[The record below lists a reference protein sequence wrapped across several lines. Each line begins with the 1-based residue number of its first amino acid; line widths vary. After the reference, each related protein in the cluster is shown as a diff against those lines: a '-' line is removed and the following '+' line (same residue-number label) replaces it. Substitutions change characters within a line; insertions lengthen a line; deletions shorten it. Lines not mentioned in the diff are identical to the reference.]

1 MFSPNPRAQLKK
13 SLGMSQSNGMTT
25 NIRVSPDITAAL
37 QKTNPELVHMFKN
50 FLTGQIDGD
59 YVTLWQEMDDFKNMA
74 TNGTRNKAELASM
87 AQEIYE
93 TYWSPDS
100 DYQISIK
107 SKVKDNLQERI
118 EAQEI
123 DATLFDEAATQL
135 ETECYKKFLRSD
147 MYASFMA
154 DQGSFVR
161 TSSPKRRVSITELF
175 KRKDSYRRS
184 SLASFSSS
192 HLTPLSPLEED
203 EGGLNPHNI
212 DLSKSIC

>member
-1 MFSPNPRAQLKK
+1 
-13 SLGMSQSNGMTT
+13 
-25 NIRVSPDITAAL
+25 
-37 QKTNPELVHMFKN
+37 MFKN
-50 FLTGQIDGD
+50 FLTGQVDGD
-59 YVTLWQEMDDFKNMA
+59 YISLWQAMEDFKTHA
-74 TNGTRNKAELASM
+74 TNVKTSKEDLAEE
-87 AQEIYE
+87 AQEIYD

-107 SKVKDNLQERI
+107 PKVKDNLQERI
-118 EAQEI
+118 EAKNI

-175 KRKDSYRRS
+175 KRKDSYMRRS

-192 HLTPLSPLEED
+192 HLSPLEED
-203 EGGLNPHNI
+203 EGSFGLNPHNI
-212 DLSKSIC
+212 DLSKSIA

>member
-1 MFSPNPRAQLKK
+1 MNSPLSQLKL
-13 SLGMSQSNGMTT
+13 SLSLSQNMQTN

-37 QKTNPELVHMFKN
+37 EKTNPDLVTMFKN

-59 YVTLWQEMDDFKNMA
+59 YVSLWQAMEDFKTLA
-74 TNGTRNKAELASM
+74 TTGNQRKEDLASE
-87 AQEIYE
+87 AQEIYD

-118 EAQEI
+118 EKQNI

-175 KRKDSYRRS
+175 KRKDSYMRRS

-192 HLTPLSPLEED
+192 SSALSPLEED

-212 DLSKSIC
+212 DLSKSIA

>member
-1 MFSPNPRAQLKK
+1 MSSPRSQLKK
-13 SLGMSQSNGMTT
+13 SLSLSQNSQTS

-37 QKTNPELVHMFKN
+37 QKTNPELVNMFKN

-59 YVTLWQEMDDFKNMA
+59 YVSLWQAMEDFKTLA
-74 TNGTRNKAELASM
+74 TTGKNSKDTLSSE
-87 AQEIYE
+87 AQEIYD

-107 SKVKDNLQERI
+107 AKVKDTLQHRI
-118 EAQEI
+118 ESHNI

-175 KRKDSYRRS
+175 KRKDSYLRRS
-184 SLASFSSS
+184 SLASFSSTS
-192 HLTPLSPLEED
+192 TLSPLEED

-212 DLSKSIC
+212 DLSKSIA

>member
-1 MFSPNPRAQLKK
+1 MQLKK
-13 SLGMSQSNGMTT
+13 SLGMSQSIQSN

-37 QKTNPELVHMFKN
+37 QKTNPELVMMFKN

-74 TNGTRNKAELASM
+74 TNGSRNSTELATV
-87 AQEIYE
+87 AQEIYD

-107 SKVKDNLQERI
+107 TKVKDNMQERI
-118 EAQEI
+118 EGGDI

-192 HLTPLSPLEED
+192 HLSPLEED